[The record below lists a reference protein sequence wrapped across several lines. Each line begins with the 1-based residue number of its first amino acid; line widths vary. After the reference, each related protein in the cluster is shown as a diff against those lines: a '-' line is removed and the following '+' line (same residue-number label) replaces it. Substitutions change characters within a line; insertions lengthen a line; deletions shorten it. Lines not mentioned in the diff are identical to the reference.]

1 MSLNNLEVS
10 TLEVIESPAKLLL
23 NVVNATAAAVAVNPK
38 LAVIRP
44 ETITT
49 WVQGTTT
56 QVSVKSGAHDFT
68 IDEPPALAGQNLG
81 ASPVE
86 HLLAALGSCQV
97 ITYQVWA
104 AKLGIE
110 IESIQVSLAGDIDV
124 HGFFGFN
131 SDVRAGFKSI
141 ELNVAITGTETAE
154 RYAQLTKLVDE
165 HCPVLDVLTV
175 GIPVNSTFSYN

>member
-1 MSLNNLEVS
+1 MSPSHLEV
-10 TLEVIESPAKLLL
+10 LEVIELPADLLL
-23 NVVNATAAAVAVNPK
+23 SVVNATAAAVATNPK

-56 QVSVKSGAHDFT
+56 QVSVQAGVHDFT
-68 IDEPPALAGQNLG
+68 IDEPPTLAGQNLG

-86 HLLAALGSCQV
+86 HLLAALGSCQI

-104 AKLGIE
+104 AKLGIQ

-124 HGFFGFN
+124 HGFFGLN
-131 SDVRAGFKSI
+131 PDIRAGFQSI
-141 ELNVAITGTETAE
+141 ELHVAITGPETSE
-154 RYAQLTKLVDE
+154 RYAELTQLVDA

-175 GIPVNSTFSYN
+175 GIPVNSTFIYN

>member
-1 MSLNNLEVS
+1 MSLSNLEVN
-10 TLEVIESPAKLLL
+10 ESPAKLLL
-23 NVVNATAAAVAVNPK
+23 DVVNATAAAVAENPK

-44 ETITT
+44 KTITT

-56 QVSVKSGAHDFT
+56 QVSVQSGVHGFT

-86 HLLAALGSCQV
+86 HVLAALGSCQV

-110 IESIQVSLAGDIDV
+110 VDSIQVSLAGDIDV
-124 HGFFGFN
+124 HGFFGLN
-131 SDVRAGFKSI
+131 PDVRAGFQSI
-141 ELNVAITGTETAE
+141 EMNVAITGSETAE
-154 RYAQLTKLVDE
+154 RYAELTKSVDA

>member
-1 MSLNNLEVS
+1 MTLNNLE
-10 TLEVIESPAKLLL
+10 LIESPTKLLL
-23 NVVNATAAAVAVNPK
+23 DVVNATSAAVAENPK

-56 QVSVKSGAHDFT
+56 QVTVQSGVHDFT
-68 IDEPPALAGQNLG
+68 IDEPPTLAGENLG

-86 HLLAALGSCQV
+86 HLLAALGSCQI

-104 AKLGIE
+104 AKLGVE

-124 HGFFGFN
+124 HGFFGLN
-131 SDVRAGFKSI
+131 PDVRAGFQSI
-141 ELNVAITGTETAE
+141 ELKVAITGPETAE
-154 RYAQLTKLVDE
+154 RYEELTKLVDE
-165 HCPVLDVLTV
+165 HCPVLDALTV
-175 GIPVNSTFSYN
+175 GTQVNSVFSYN